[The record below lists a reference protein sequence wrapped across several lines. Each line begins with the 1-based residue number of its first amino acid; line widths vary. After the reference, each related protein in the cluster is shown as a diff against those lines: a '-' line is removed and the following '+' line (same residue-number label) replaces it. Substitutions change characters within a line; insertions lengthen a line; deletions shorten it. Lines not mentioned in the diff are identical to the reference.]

1 VGVERAVVIE
11 LNPEAVRSCTKHLS
25 DKLDLREE
33 IIMKKYMLIA
43 LKHITKLTY
52 SKDIKITE
60 RFYLLEGRACYY
72 HFKSKTL
79 LCCYEEGLF
88 NPKDMESEEM
98 RLHVFEGAYLMV
110 LEG

>member
-1 VGVERAVVIE
+1 
-11 LNPEAVRSCTKHLS
+11 
-25 DKLDLREE
+25 
-33 IIMKKYMLIA
+33 MKKYMLIA

-60 RFYLLEGRACYY
+60 RFYLLEGRVCYY